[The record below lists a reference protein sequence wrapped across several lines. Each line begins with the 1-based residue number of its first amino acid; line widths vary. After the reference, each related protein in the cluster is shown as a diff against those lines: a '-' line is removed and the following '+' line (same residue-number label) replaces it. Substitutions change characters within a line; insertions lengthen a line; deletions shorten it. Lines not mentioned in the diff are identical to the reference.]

1 MRFPGGRPQ
10 SGASDEKAQQVEN
23 KGCADVLFKAKATH
37 LGNETRHKFGMI
49 SSGCCCERKRI
60 S

>member
-37 LGNETRHKFGMI
+37 LGNETRHKVWYDLIRMLL
-49 SSGCCCERKRI
+49 
-60 S
+60 